1 MHANLGY
8 TGSTRLTV
16 CNPFAERGWAW
27 LTDDVSGR
35 VNLRVYMS
43 LGLELGLGLS
53 IGIAV
58 GFCSYYMPLFRLARF
73 RTI

>member
-1 MHANLGY
+1 M
-8 TGSTRLTV
+8 R
-16 CNPFAERGWAW
+16 AW
-27 LTDDVSGR
+27 LTDDVGAR

-58 GFCSYYMPLFRLARF
+58 GFCSYYMPLFWLARF